1 MRLTA
6 RSRSLEEAPCKTKAV
21 DKEARD
27 RAPLPLMNKALEKSI
42 RTERILAPTGQKQS
56 TAHG

>member
-1 MRLTA
+1 MNVFMLSPRC
-6 RSRSLEEAPCKTKAV
+6 RSGAV

-27 RAPLPLMNKALEKSI
+27 REPLPLMNKALEKSI
-42 RTERILAPTGQKQS
+42 RSERILAPAGQKQS